1 MFAIFNYDTNE
12 IGYIAHDKTLLEEI
26 LMDIW
31 EEDSYCDFCFYLNYE
46 KDRDILILAEDSY
59 KACLNYNLDYL
70 DIIELPDPI
79 D

>member
-12 IGYIAHDKTLLEEI
+12 IGYIAHDRTLLEEI

-46 KDRDILILAEDSY
+46 KSKDVSILAKESY
-59 KACLNYNLDYL
+59 KNCFEYNATFLE
-70 DIIELPDPI
+70 IIELPDPI

>member
-46 KDRDILILAEDSY
+46 KDRDILMLTEDSY
-59 KACLNYNLDYL
+59 KACLDYNLDYL

>member
-12 IGYIAHDKTLLEEI
+12 IGYIAHDRTLLEEI

-31 EEDSYCDFCFYLNYE
+31 EDDSYCDFCFYLNYE
-46 KDRDILILAEDSY
+46 KNKNISVLANESY
-59 KACLNYNLDYL
+59 KTCFEYNATFLE
-70 DIIELPDPI
+70 IIELPNPI